1 MCLLLKMTL
10 RAILS
15 LRKIFSARANLTPK
29 PKIYSPGQNVK
40 LLQGGVRL
48 DNRKFFFAH
57 QVVFFTYYFF
67 LHQVIFSVTFSI
79 NEKNTKLIC
88 YQVILKLS
96 FIYIFRS

>member
-1 MCLLLKMTL
+1 MTL

-67 LHQVIFSVTFSI
+67 LHQVILALLFQLMKKTQ
-79 NEKNTKLIC
+79 N
-88 YQVILKLS
+88 
-96 FIYIFRS
+96 

>member
-1 MCLLLKMTL
+1 MTL

-57 QVVFFTYYFF
+57 QGFFSRI
-67 LHQVIFSVTFSI
+67 IFS
-79 NEKNTKLIC
+79 
-88 YQVILKLS
+88 
-96 FIYIFRS
+96 YIRLFLALLFQLMKKTQN